1 MPPLIIEMNN
11 VPLSQGDA
19 RALGEVRVHQAL
31 SLPTACELA
40 FYQPEGSMIG
50 GGEVQPGTVLRIRI
64 QDQSPLL
71 FDGEVTAVIH
81 EYGPMG
87 ERLVRIRGYD
97 LLHRLRKR
105 QPVRSHIQLNLFEL
119 ARILVADLGISVS
132 AQDPGLVREEVFQ
145 HGQSDLDLLIEASS
159 RFGRYFTLR
168 PPVLS
173 LLSLEGIGTTVP
185 LHLGQS
191 LIEAQIEVNAEAA
204 CSSIEV
210 QGWDPR
216 RTATV
221 IGFADRARSSRNIS
235 TGVFPEQVGGRPE
248 RTIVDVL
255 AQNDAQAARMAQAE
269 LDHRTARAVVFHG
282 IAEGNPSL
290 RPGTPVEIGGL
301 ARALSGNYVLTAVRH
316 VIDRERGYISEL
328 DTSPPPQRPRM
339 QGTVTTLGVV
349 SRVDDPDGMGRVR
362 VILPNYGDLEA
373 GWFNVLIPGAGANKG
388 IVALPDV
395 DDQVLVVLFHADPSQ
410 GVVLGGLYGVAAPP
424 DAGVEDG
431 AVRRYSMTTPGGLR
445 VKLDDTAKTVD
456 VQNSEGDRM
465 TLSPER
471 VLLVDN
477 RGSSV
482 ELGANR
488 CQIFSKTDL
497 IISAPE
503 RKISISGQHIDFEK
517 K

>member
-1 MPPLIIEMNN
+1 
-11 VPLSQGDA
+11 
-19 RALGEVRVHQAL
+19 
-31 SLPTACELA
+31 
-40 FYQPEGSMIG
+40 
-50 GGEVQPGTVLRIRI
+50 
-64 QDQSPLL
+64 
-71 FDGEVTAVIH
+71 
-81 EYGPMG
+81 
-87 ERLVRIRGYD
+87 
-97 LLHRLRKR
+97 
-105 QPVRSHIQLNLFEL
+105 
-119 ARILVADLGISVS
+119 
-132 AQDPGLVREEVFQ
+132 
-145 HGQSDLDLLIEASS
+145 
-159 RFGRYFTLR
+159 
-168 PPVLS
+168 
-173 LLSLEGIGTTVP
+173 
-185 LHLGQS
+185 
-191 LIEAQIEVNAEAA
+191 
-204 CSSIEV
+204 
-210 QGWDPR
+210 
-216 RTATV
+216 
-221 IGFADRARSSRNIS
+221 
-235 TGVFPEQVGGRPE
+235 
-248 RTIVDVL
+248 
-255 AQNDAQAARMAQAE
+255 
-269 LDHRTARAVVFHG
+269 
-282 IAEGNPSL
+282 
-290 RPGTPVEIGGL
+290 
-301 ARALSGNYVLTAVRH
+301 
-316 VIDRERGYISEL
+316 
-328 DTSPPPQRPRM
+328 M